1 MYLSALFLIYIAAAF
16 LALLGIGI
24 VLLLISR
31 EKNRQSRQYRVV
43 MCFAVVV
50 FVQCVLYL
58 YFYYR
63 DMILGNEAVNV
74 FLRIID
80 YCLCGSIFF
89 FWLNVMD
96 VLDDV
101 KHRFRRTWAYILGAL
116 IALPGTVATAFFM
129 DEYYFFSSDAAGRAY
144 IIIEIS
150 TVVLTAIVTSKYA
163 LDFVRSSLSRYKRIY
178 VAVVA
183 VALLVWDIQ
192 QIFVDWGLYSGLYKS
207 AWTHGV
213 MDTTGAATAIV
224 SCATF
229 IYLFKEDF
237 SPLFYVAEEK
247 KDEDPYP
254 AAVETAAQQHRLT
267 VRETDVLRLV
277 CQGKNNPEIAEAL
290 FISVNTVKKHL
301 KNIFEKMGVSTRM
314 ELMYIVNR
322 KDDEIR

>member
-1 MYLSALFLIYIAAAF
+1 MFLIYIAAAF

-24 VLLLISR
+24 LLLLISR

-58 YFYYR
+58 YFYYC
-63 DMILGNEAVNV
+63 DMVLKDEAVNV
-74 FLRIID
+74 ILRILD
-80 YCLCGSIFF
+80 YCLCGCIFF

-96 VLDDV
+96 VLDEMQ
-101 KHRFRRTWAYILGAL
+101 HRLRFTWACVLGFL
-116 IALPGTVATAFFM
+116 ITSTGVIATVFFM
-129 DEYYFFSSDAAGRAY
+129 DEYYCFSSKSAGKVY
-144 IIIEIS
+144 IFIEIS
-150 TVVLTAIVTSKYA
+150 TVCLTALVTSKYA
-163 LDFVRSSLSRYKRIY
+163 LDFVRTSVSRIKRIY
-178 VAVVA
+178 GAVVA
-183 VALLVWDIQ
+183 VTLLVWNIQ
-192 QIFVDWGLYSGLYKS
+192 QIFVDWGLYSGIYKS
-207 AWTHGV
+207 AWIYGM

-237 SPLFYVAEEK
+237 SPLFYVTEEDHFAES
-247 KDEDPYP
+247 
-254 AAVETAAQQHRLT
+254 AFSMVETAAQQHRLT

-290 FISVNTVKKHL
+290 YISVNTVKKHM

-314 ELMYIVNR
+314 ELIYIVNR
-322 KDDEIR
+322 NNDHI

>member
-50 FVQCVLYL
+50 FVNRVLYL

-129 DEYYFFSSDAAGRAY
+129 DEYYFFGSDEKLPAGSSD
-144 IIIEIS
+144 
-150 TVVLTAIVTSKYA
+150 
-163 LDFVRSSLSRYKRIY
+163 
-178 VAVVA
+178 
-183 VALLVWDIQ
+183 Q
-192 QIFVDWGLYSGLYKS
+192 QG
-207 AWTHGV
+207 T
-213 MDTTGAATAIV
+213 
-224 SCATF
+224 
-229 IYLFKEDF
+229 IYLMATDGSET
-237 SPLFYVAEEK
+237 
-247 KDEDPYP
+247 EDPQFEGL
-254 AAVETAAQQHRLT
+254 VQQRC
-267 VRETDVLRLV
+267 R
-277 CQGKNNPEIAEAL
+277 
-290 FISVNTVKKHL
+290 
-301 KNIFEKMGVSTRM
+301 
-314 ELMYIVNR
+314 R
-322 KDDEIR
+322 KSIHYYRDINGSPDSPCDFQIRP